1 MSKTPTPFPELYS
14 EEIQEIINRPPGWLL
29 RSGMSLFFAVLS
41 IFFASCWMIKYPD
54 VIPATFTLVADNI
67 PRSVIIRSDGKLQ
80 RILVRD
86 GQYVNQR
93 QMVAFME
100 STASHDQI
108 NLLEKNI
115 QLLATY
121 IEQGQWENV
130 NGFSTDSY
138 NMLGEIQGDFQA
150 FAQNF
155 VRLKTFLN
163 SGYCIQKRS
172 LLRNELADFKDLEQ
186 NIIEQL
192 QLQRQD
198 LILGKDE
205 FKVQERLFGDRVI
218 SSLEYKKEKSKL
230 LAREMPVKSLT
241 ASLIQNRSSQTAKR
255 KEILELDNAIA
266 ESKANFRQELQTLQ
280 SSIEL
285 WKQRYVVLAPVAG
298 TVSFAAPWQEQQHVA
313 VDWELLTVEPP
324 QSGFRGLVKLSQGS
338 LGKVKEGQKVLVKLD
353 GYPHQEFG
361 SIEGILSKISTT
373 PGRDSSYWGYV
384 ALPHQLETKYGRK
397 LTYRSGLSG
406 TAEVVTTDR
415 RLIARLISTIRDGG

>member
-1 MSKTPTPFPELYS
+1 MPKALTPFSELHS
-14 EEIQEIINRPPGWLL
+14 EEIQEVISRPPGWLV
-29 RSGMSLFFAVLS
+29 RSGISLFFALLS

-54 VIPATFTLVADNI
+54 VIHATFTLVASDA
-67 PRSVIIRSDGKLQ
+67 PRSVITRLDGKLQ

-86 GQYVNQR
+86 GQYVNQG
-93 QMVAFME
+93 QMLAFME
-100 STASHDQI
+100 GIGSHEQI
-108 NLLEKNI
+108 NLLEKNVQRLITDI
-115 QLLATY
+115 Q
-121 IEQGQWENV
+121 QSQWESV
-130 NGFSTDSY
+130 ARFSTDPYST
-138 NMLGEIQGDFQA
+138 LGEIQGDFQT
-150 FAQNF
+150 FAQ
-155 VRLKTFLN
+155 RLAGLKTFLN
-163 SGYCIQKRS
+163 RGYYVQKRG
-172 LLRNELADFKDLEQ
+172 LLQSELADFKDLEQ

-198 LILGKDE
+198 LTLGTDE
-205 FKVQERLFGDRVI
+205 FRVQEKLFGDRVI
-218 SSLEYKKEKSKL
+218 SSLEYKKEKAKL

-241 ASLIQNRSSQTAKR
+241 ASLIQNRSSQTSKR

-266 ESKANFRQELQTLQ
+266 ESKANFRQALQTFQ

-298 TVSFAAPWQEQQHVA
+298 RVSFAAPWQEQQHLA
-313 VDWELLTVEPP
+313 VGRELLTIEPP

-384 ALPHQLETKYGRK
+384 ALPHQLKTEYGRK

-415 RLIARLISTIRDGG
+415 RLISRLISTIRNGG

>member
-1 MSKTPTPFPELYS
+1 MPKTPTPFPELYS

-54 VIPATFTLVADNI
+54 VIPATFTLVASDA
-67 PRSVIIRSDGKLQ
+67 PRPVITRLDGKLQ

-86 GQYVNQR
+86 GQYVNQQ
-93 QMVAFME
+93 QMLAFIE
-100 STASHDQI
+100 STASLEQI
-108 NLLEKNI
+108 NLLERNV
-115 QLLATY
+115 QRLATD
-121 IEQGQWENV
+121 IRQNQWESAAR
-130 NGFSTDSY
+130 FSIDPYST
-138 NMLGEIQGDFQA
+138 LGEIQGDFQA
-150 FAQNF
+150 FAQKLTG
-155 VRLKTFLN
+155 LKTFLN
-163 SGYCIQKRS
+163 GGYYIQKRG
-172 LLRNELADFKDLEQ
+172 LLRNELADFEDLEQ

-192 QLQRQD
+192 QLQKQD
-198 LILGKDE
+198 LTLGTDE
-205 FKVQERLFGDRVI
+205 FKVQEKLFGDGVI
-218 SSLEYKKEKSKL
+218 SSLEYKKEKAKL

-298 TVSFAAPWQEQQHVA
+298 RVSFAAPWQEQRHVA
-313 VDWELLTVEPP
+313 VGRELLTVEPP

-415 RLIARLISTIRDGG
+415 RLIARFISTIRDGG